1 VKEYFH
7 SVTLDE
13 GKCKGCTNCIKRCP
27 TEAIRV
33 RKGKARIIAERC
45 IDCGECIRVCPY
57 HAKKAITDPF
67 DIVKNFKYKVAIPAP
82 TIYGQFKSARSTN
95 HVLNAFKLIGF
106 DHVFEVA
113 RAAEI
118 VSSVTRE
125 LMKKNS
131 LPRPLIS
138 SACPAVVKLIQI
150 RFPSLIDNI
159 LKLESPMELAA
170 KIVKDELVKN
180 EGIPL
185 EDIGVFFITPC
196 AAKVTSIKAPY
207 EREHSCVDGAISIKD
222 IFLKLL
228 SALGE
233 VKKEEDLVK
242 AGFTGI
248 RWANSGGES
257 LALGTDKFLAVDGI
271 HNVISILEEL
281 ENGKL
286 EDIEFIEALACQGGC
301 LGGPLAVENVFVAKT
316 RIKKYIDSAKKY
328 NVVENID
335 NDTGYDLLWTGDVK
349 HKPIM
354 KLDEDFEVAM
364 KKLEALQSIS
374 EELPGLDCGACGAPN
389 CRALAEDI
397 VRGNA
402 NETDCVFKL
411 REKVRSLAIQ
421 MMELE
426 SKMPPVFNKGKNQE
440 DEDDNDYKEDKED

>member
-1 VKEYFH
+1 MKGYFH

-13 GKCKGCTNCIKRCP
+13 EKCKGCTNCIKRCP

-67 DIVKNFKYKVAIPAP
+67 ENIYNYKFKVAIPAP
-82 TIYGQFKSARSTN
+82 TLYGQFKYMRSVN
-95 HVLNAFKLIGF
+95 HLLNAFKLIGF
-106 DHVFEVA
+106 DHVYEVA

-118 VSSVTRE
+118 ISSATKE
-125 LMKKNS
+125 LMKKND
-131 LPRPLIS
+131 LPKPLIS
-138 SACPAVVKLIQI
+138 SACPAVVRLIQV
-150 RFPSLIDNI
+150 RFPNLIDNI

-170 KIVKDELVKN
+170 KIVKDELEKEKN
-180 EGIPL
+180 IPR

-207 EREHSCVDGAISIKD
+207 ESEKSCVDGAISIKD
-222 IFLKLL
+222 IYLKLF

-233 VKKEEDLVK
+233 VKQEEDLVK

-257 LALGTDKFLAVDGI
+257 LALGTENFLAVDGI

-281 ENGKL
+281 ENDKL
-286 EDIEFIEALACQGGC
+286 EDVDFIETLACQGGC
-301 LGGPLAVENVFVAKT
+301 LGGPLTVENLYVAKT
-316 RIKKYIDSAKKY
+316 RIKKFIDMAKK
-328 NVVENID
+328 NVVQENPD
-335 NDTGYDLLWTGDVK
+335 NIYDYDLLWKRNVEY
-349 HKPIM
+349 KPIL
-354 KLDEDFEVAM
+354 KLDEDFEIAM

-402 NETDCVFKL
+402 NETDCIFKL
-411 REKVRSLAIQ
+411 REKVRDLTVQ
-421 MMELE
+421 MMEIE
-426 SKMPPVFNKGKNQE
+426 SVMPPVMDKSDTNKKEKN
-440 DEDDNDYKEDKED
+440 D